1 MGACDCL
8 HTNLD
13 VQNIIFL
20 LDTSGSMTG
29 PKIDQLNNG
38 IYASLEAIR
47 EIAAH
52 YKVKAT
58 IRVAEFNDRA
68 QWMLGRSEEGV
79 DIDDAIASWTPLEA
93 IGCTNT
99 AAAIRLARECMHTK
113 YLGEHAYPPVVILVT
128 DGYSNSFFDTQAAM
142 EELQN
147 SMKSKR
153 NPSKDRMIRIAVGVV
168 SANQTELEMFASVG
182 TIIDE
187 NGIRKAVPLVCDV
200 NNAKALAN
208 LLFHVSTSSVVSNIT
223 TNGDVGNI
231 VINAVG
237 KNEIDEDDWDT

>member
-1 MGACDCL
+1 MCVCDYF
-8 HTNLD
+8 HASLD
-13 VQNIIFL
+13 VQNIFFL

-29 PKIDQLNNG
+29 KRIDQLNNG
-38 IYASLEAIR
+38 IRSSLEAIQK
-47 EIAAH
+47 IAAD
-52 YKVKAT
+52 YNVKVT
-58 IRVAEFNDRA
+58 VRVAEFNDHA
-68 QWMLGRSEEGV
+68 QWMLGRTEEGV
-79 DIDDAIASWTPLEA
+79 DIDDAIALWTPLEA

-99 AAAIRLARECMHTK
+99 AAAIRLARECMHIK

-128 DGYSNSFFDTQAAM
+128 DGYSNSFFDTQAAI

-187 NGIRKAVPLVCDV
+187 KGIHEAVPLVFDV
-200 NNAKALAN
+200 NNAKTLAN
-208 LLFHVSTSSVVSNIT
+208 LLFHISTSSVVSNIT
-223 TNGDVGNI
+223 TNGDENI

-237 KNEIDEDDWDT
+237 KNEIDEDGWDT